1 MISEIKNSNGKNMI
15 YINGVEYT
23 PYMYRSFRPSPS
35 SISLFHRCG
44 VKLYQML
51 VSGRYSTL
59 GVPYSNYGEIW
70 VGNGK
75 YDFTPF
81 DNQMAMFKRFAPDG
95 KFMIMVQLDAPLW
108 WLEAHPDSDDGYV
121 YLGKAA
127 LDEEWI
133 RDASEYAR
141 AFIKYAEETYGEDIF
156 AYAFS
161 AGHCTEWFDYPGYYE
176 PSKRQRDDYR
186 KKFGAEIPTNEELRA
201 TDGIFMRDPS
211 SNEFIYRDYAITVI
225 PKLIAHFAKLFKE
238 ETAYKKITGTF
249 YGYTVNASAGYQ
261 ICVSSVGY
269 ESVWRD
275 KNIDLIFAPTSYSR
289 GDDVRE
295 LTGSS
300 TYQCLVDS
308 LGVNGKL
315 YLHEI
320 DHRTHLAG
328 FALENA
334 KILES
339 YPDAYTTIEMLR
351 RDLCASQCK
360 DSALWWFDFLGGYYN
375 CPELECEVKKEVEIM
390 DELSKMKHESIS
402 EIAVFADPP
411 AFNYL
416 KEEHNLTIDYVRKNL
431 NNLHKCGAPYEAYN
445 LSDITRIDLKK
456 YKMLVFLYAPEISEE
471 IQKIIDS
478 TPDKLKVFIHNP
490 GVIANGKINFSAI
503 ENVTNIKISAMN
515 EYENAVYAD
524 TVFGF
529 GARINP
535 TFKISDKDATVL
547 AKYEGGDAAV
557 GIKGDRAY
565 CGVGNIPSSLWLR
578 FAKEAGVHI
587 YSEKLVTTYADS
599 RFISCQFPGECT
611 DFIVVKEDGIY
622 TDLFTKKEYEAKS
635 GILEFSHYPYQMM
648 MFIKTK

>member
-1 MISEIKNSNGKNMI
+1 MISEIKKVEGKRLI
-15 YINGVEYT
+15 YINGAAYT
-23 PYMYRSFRPSPS
+23 PYMYRSFRPSPA

-59 GVPYSNYGEIW
+59 GVPYSNYGEVW

-95 KFMIMVQLDAPLW
+95 KFMIMLQLDAPLW
-108 WLEAHPDSDDGYV
+108 WLDEHPNSDDGYV

-161 AGHCTEWFDYPGYYE
+161 SGHCTEWFDYPGYYE
-176 PSKRQRDDYR
+176 PSKLQRDDYIAE
-186 KKFGAEIPTNEELRA
+186 FGAEIPTENELRSK
-201 TDGIFMRDPS
+201 DGIFLREPK
-211 SNEFIYRDYAITVI
+211 SNEYRYRNYACTII
-225 PKLIAHFAKLFKE
+225 PKLIRHFAKIFKE

-249 YGYTVNASAGYQ
+249 YGYTVNASPGYQ

-269 ESVWRD
+269 ESVWAD
-275 KNIDLIFAPTSYSR
+275 ENIDMIFAPTSYSR

-308 LGVNGKL
+308 LEVNNKL

-334 KILES
+334 KVIES
-339 YPDAYTTIEMLR
+339 YPDAETTVEMLR

-360 DSALWWFDFLGGYYN
+360 GSALWWFDFLGGYYN
-375 CPELECEVKKEVEIM
+375 CPELESEVAREVKIIDK
-390 DELSKMKHESIS
+390 LSEMKHESIS

-411 AFNYL
+411 GFNYL
-416 KEEHNLTIDYVRKNL
+416 KEEHNLTVDYVRKNL
-431 NNLHKCGAPYEAYN
+431 NSLHKCGAPYDVYN
-445 LSDITRIDLKK
+445 LSDITRINLKN
-456 YKMLVFLYAPEISEE
+456 YKMLVFLYAPEIRGE
-471 IQKIIDS
+471 IRKIIDG
-478 TPDKLKVFIHNP
+478 TPDKLKVFIHAP
-490 GVIANGKINFSAI
+490 GAIADSEIDFSAI
-503 ENVTNIKISAMN
+503 ENITKIKISKMID
-515 EYENAVYAD
+515 YENAVFND
-524 TVFGF
+524 TSFGF
-529 GARINP
+529 ASPINP
-535 TFKISDKDATVL
+535 IFEVTDNDVTVL
-547 AKYEGGDAAV
+547 ARYTGGKVAAA
-557 GIKGDRAY
+557 IKGDRAY
-565 CGVGNIPSSLWLR
+565 CGVGNIPSSLWMHLSR
-578 FAKEAGVHI
+578 LAGVHI
-587 YSEKLVTTYADS
+587 YTDKLVTMYADS
-599 RFISCQFPGECT
+599 RFIACQFPGNST
-611 DFIVVKEDGIY
+611 DTLTLKEDDIY
-622 TDLFTKKEYEAKS
+622 TEAFTGITYESKN
-635 GILEFSHYPYQMM
+635 GILEFSHQPYQMM
-648 MFIKTK
+648 MFLKK